1 MRFQDILYIVKH
13 DRQTLLCLLVVLFAV
28 IVLFLGGDK
37 PESNEHGTA
46 DSLQNATA
54 VKSGEPQEG
63 GYAVAPKEIRL
74 TYFDPNTADSTQLL
88 SLGLQPWQVRNIYR
102 YRAAGGVYSSPEDFA
117 QLYGLTVKKYRE
129 LLPYIRISEEYRMAS
144 EVYKRPAYHKQYDD
158 AHHAGTAAGTDRI
171 QAADRQAA
179 DMYYPAKLKAGET
192 IMLNDADTL
201 MLRRVPG
208 VGPYFARRITKYRE
222 RLGGFVSTDQLLEI
236 QDFPE
241 SALPYLALDDNAAAS
256 VKKININSATSEELR
271 RHPYISFVMARQ
283 IIDYRRLRGN
293 ISDLD
298 DLRLLPTFNDD
309 VIHRLRPYIVYE

>member
-1 MRFQDILYIVKH
+1 MTFRDILYIVKH

-28 IVLFLGGDK
+28 IVLCLGGDRSSSDGH
-37 PESNEHGTA
+37 EIA
-46 DSLQNATA
+46 DSLQNTSAEKA
-54 VKSGEPQEG
+54 EGHAEG
-63 GYAVAPKEIRL
+63 GYAVAQKEIHL

-88 SLGLQPWQVRNIYR
+88 SLGLQPWQVRSIYR

-144 EVYKRPAYHKQYDD
+144 EVYKRPSHRKPYVT
-158 AHHAGTAAGTDRI
+158 AHRADTAVG
-171 QAADRQAA
+171 ADRLQKRVGQSSE
-179 DMYYPAKLKAGET
+179 MYYPAKLKAGET

-208 VGPYFARRITKYRE
+208 IGPYFARRIVRYRE
-222 RLGGFVSTDQLLEI
+222 RLGGFVSLDQLLEI

-241 SALPYLALDDNAAAS
+241 SALPYLAFDDNASAS

-271 RHPYISFVMARQ
+271 RHPYISFIMARQ
-283 IIDYRRLRGN
+283 IMDYRRLRGR

-298 DLRLLPTFNDD
+298 DLRLLPTFTDD
-309 VIHRLRPYIVYE
+309 VIRRLRPYVVYE